1 MCGRWR
7 RLGGS
12 SSLEVE
18 KYLLYALRHRVGM
31 RMSKTFDGY
40 YNSVLYELGLELFGV
55 PYGDGPLVPYSSPL
69 RVDAS
74 YGEFWTVQTY
84 EDDRLIQLV
93 ATSAHSTGRGYT
105 AESFIGRPLTSRWK
119 EHRYSLKTPGDGQ
132 FLLGVYRP
140 SLPSRGSCFSRY
152 AYATLIF

>member
-1 MCGRWR
+1 
-7 RLGGS
+7 
-12 SSLEVE
+12 
-18 KYLLYALRHRVGM
+18 M
-31 RMSKTFDGY
+31 RTAKTFDGY
-40 YNSVLYELGLELFGV
+40 YKSVMYELGLELFGV

-74 YGEFWTVQTY
+74 YGKFWTVQTY

-93 ATSAHSTGRGYT
+93 ATSAYSTRRGYT
-105 AESFIGRPLTSRWK
+105 AESFIGQPFTSRRK
-119 EHRYSLKTPGDGQ
+119 EHPSSLKTPGDGQ